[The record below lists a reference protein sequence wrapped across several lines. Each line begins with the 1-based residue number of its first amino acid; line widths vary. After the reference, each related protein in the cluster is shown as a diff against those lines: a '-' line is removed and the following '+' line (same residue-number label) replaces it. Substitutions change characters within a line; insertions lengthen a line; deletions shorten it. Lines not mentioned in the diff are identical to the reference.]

1 MLPSIVFFTITNS
14 PEITKISLSNLGGHG
29 GRSQMDY
36 KKPPCESRLH
46 AKFQP
51 PSFENE
57 EMASK

>member
-46 AKFQP
+46 AKF
-51 PSFENE
+51 
-57 EMASK
+57 